1 MKDKKR
7 VVILGSTGTIGKMA
21 ADVLSKSDEFE
32 VVGLLARKS
41 LKAILEMSSV
51 FPKAMTALTEEVSD
65 KVNFTGAESVEALL
79 ESTKPDIVVVGV
91 SGFIGL
97 KYSILSAKYSKRLC
111 LANKES
117 IVTGG
122 KFFLDTVKSYGCEI
136 IPVDSEHNAI
146 FQLIDS
152 EKSKVESIYLTAS
165 GGAIRDLP
173 VESLESVT
181 PSQVLKHPVWNMGSR
196 ITVDS
201 STMFNKGLEVMEAHF
216 LFGFPPE
223 KINVLVHPE
232 GKIHGIIEL
241 EDGTFK
247 AFISK
252 ADMRIPIAYAL
263 LYPKRSCKN
272 EKFDLFGNL
281 NLLRPD
287 PLKYPALELA
297 YDCLKEGDGSR
308 IAYNAAD
315 EVAVEYFLRG
325 KIGFL
330 QIYEIVK
337 KVVEKGWEKHLNDY
351 ESIEKI
357 DKESRKM
364 ATELLNRW

>member
-7 VVILGSTGTIGKMA
+7 VVILGSTGTIGKMTI
-21 ADVLSKSDEFE
+21 DVLSKNDEFE

-41 LKAILEMSSV
+41 LKTLIEAKSI
-51 FPKAMTALTEEVSD
+51 FPQAMTALTEEISD
-65 KVNFTGAESVEALL
+65 DVDFTGPESVEKLL
-79 ESTKPDIVVVGV
+79 ESSKPDIVVVGV

-97 KYSILSAKYSKRLC
+97 KYSLLSAKYSKRLC

-122 KFFLDTVKSYGCEI
+122 KFFLSAVKSYGCEI

-146 FQLIDS
+146 FQLMDS
-152 EKSKVESIYLTAS
+152 ERSKVESIYLTAS
-165 GGAIRDLP
+165 GGAIRDIP
-173 VESLESVT
+173 VESIAKVT
-181 PSQVLKHPVWNMGSR
+181 PEKVLKHPVWNMGSR

-216 LFGFPPE
+216 LFGLPPE

-232 GKIHGIIEL
+232 GKVHGIIEL

-263 LYPKRSCKN
+263 LYPKRAYKS
-272 EKFDLFGNL
+272 EEFDLFGNL
-281 NLLRPD
+281 TFLRPD

-297 YDCLKEGDGSR
+297 YECLKAGDGSR

-351 ESIEKI
+351 ESIERT
-357 DKESRKM
+357 DRESRIL